1 MRFAYLA
8 SLIAAATF
16 AIAACGGGDQGGEPT
31 GATCPEGSALTYD
44 NFAAGFFTTYCT
56 TCHASD
62 LTGLDRH
69 GAPSDHNFD
78 TLQGVIDELDHVD
91 EAAAAGPDAVNTVMP
106 PEDDAVNDVP
116 SEEERFDLG
125 EWLACGAPN

>member
-8 SLIAAATF
+8 SLIAAVTF
-16 AIAACGGGDQGGEPT
+16 AIAACGGDDEEGAAT
-31 GATCPEGSALTYD
+31 GATCPEGSSLTYD
-44 NFAAGFFTTYCT
+44 NFAVGFFTTYCT
-56 TCHASD
+56 VCHSSD
-62 LTGLDRH
+62 LEGLDRH

-78 TLQGVIDELDHVD
+78 SLEGIMD
-91 EAAAAGPDAVNTVMP
+91 EAEHIEFEAAAGPDSVNTAMP